1 MGWGGGGIRGAQGA
15 GGLGV
20 STDRDFSRE
29 AETRIEVFPLSL
41 SASVVLPRRDGKN
54 LIIELLKISLLA
66 EVHLHV

>member
-1 MGWGGGGIRGAQGA
+1 MGWWGHKRGAGG

-20 STDRDFSRE
+20 STDQGFSRE
-29 AETRIEVFPLSL
+29 AETRIEAFPLSL
-41 SASVVLPRRDGKN
+41 SAPVVLPRRDGKN